1 MSSAEWVRWGALGAF
16 LAGLAWVVSGL
27 ISLAIPGQGTE
38 VLGSSSYYLLETMFC
53 IASVGMMGGLV
64 GLHARQVPS
73 YGALGATGFIYGL
86 HRDRTYAHEHRGHH
100 LSWARSSRLALRA
113 RIFRHVCRIGSLGRC
128 DPAGGDVAAVVRGLA
143 HRRRLRHPSLL
154 CLGELWRCDVVRPLV
169 AGTGL
174 RALVAEGRIGGATFA
189 RELGKPTA

>member
-73 YGALGATGFIYGL
+73 YGALGATGFYTVFIGTALMLMSTVATILVGREVLDWLFVLGFLGTCVGLVLLGAATLRAGMLPRWCGVLLIVAVFGIPVYFALGNYGGAMLYGL
-86 HRDRTYAHEHRGHH
+86 
-100 LSWARSSRLALRA
+100 LWLALGYA
-113 RIFRHVCRIGSLGRC
+113 LWSQ
-128 DPAGGDVAAVVRGLA
+128 RGA
-143 HRRRLRHPSLL
+143 SAEQPS
-154 CLGELWRCDVVRPLV
+154 RVS
-169 AGTGL
+169 
-174 RALVAEGRIGGATFA
+174 
-189 RELGKPTA
+189 